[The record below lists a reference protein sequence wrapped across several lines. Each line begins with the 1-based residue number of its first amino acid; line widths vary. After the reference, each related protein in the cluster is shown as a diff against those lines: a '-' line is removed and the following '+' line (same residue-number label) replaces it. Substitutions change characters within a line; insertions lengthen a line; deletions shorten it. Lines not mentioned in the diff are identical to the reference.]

1 MSHKLSTSKKKLL
14 LKALG
19 SNCPNNQQCTKW
31 SQNRDNWIHNTPWQ
45 LLLLK
50 WELEYWYQRMNIFVK
65 KGFKVYDESVWLSYH
80 HGTFINDL
88 HTSKGQLS
96 SAKIWNASDQYG
108 NQTYVLAFFSTIKC
122 PMWVDLHFIY
132 CDFLKCCGKLCF
144 SFGYNDT

>member
-88 HTSKGQLS
+88 KSSHFKRSTVFSRNMERVWSIQQPNLCSCFLFYHKMSNVSWVALYILWLS
-96 SAKIWNASDQYG
+96 
-108 NQTYVLAFFSTIKC
+108 
-122 PMWVDLHFIY
+122 
-132 CDFLKCCGKLCF
+132 
-144 SFGYNDT
+144 